1 MITVPCCGPCNT
13 EKKQVDDFLRDYL
26 VAIIDEH
33 RSETAE
39 AIKTGSLQRAVN
51 RGQSKLH
58 KELEAITRMM
68 ALPGVRRPDLEPIIL
83 IPLRKYVR
91 YAVQGVFYARAEMR
105 IPNGHKIMMFKID
118 GLDAFREFRNSLS
131 ENGPVNGVV
140 IGDQSVFGSICQS
153 ITSSGSL
160 NVTIWALIFYERTFI
175 GCMTAAPTITE
186 RLPKNIQD
194 DFV

>member
-1 MITVPCCGPCNT
+1 MITVPCCGACNA

-58 KELEAITRMM
+58 KELAAITRTM
-68 ALPGVRRPDLEPIIL
+68 ALPGVQRADLEPIIL
-83 IPLRKYVR
+83 APLRKYVR
-91 YAVQGVFYARAEMR
+91 YAVQGIFYAHAELC
-105 IPNGHKIMMFKID
+105 ITSEHKIMIFKID
-118 GLDAFREFRNSLS
+118 GLDAFHQFRNSLS
-131 ENGPVNGVV
+131 EYGPVNGVV

-153 ITSSGSL
+153 VTSTGTL
-160 NVTIWALIFYERTFI
+160 KVTIWALIFYERTFI
-175 GCMTAAPTITE
+175 GCMTAAPAITE
-186 RLPKNIQD
+186 QLPQNIQD